1 MYINFH
7 GENKKKLTIIESVI
21 VRTPGLDLS
30 KLGAPE
36 GWLDP
41 DPELPPRPQ
50 LSDHEVPDGPLD
62 TVQRHL
68 WSDFGIIVS
77 CNMKKPEW
85 DNDFDIVNFFVR
97 PINIR
102 VKITTN

>member
-7 GENKKKLTIIESVI
+7 GKTKKLKTIESVI

-41 DPELPPRPQ
+41 DPELPPWPE
-50 LSDHEVPDGPLD
+50 LSNHEVPDGPLD

-68 WSDFGIIVS
+68 
-77 CNMKKPEW
+77 
-85 DNDFDIVNFFVR
+85 
-97 PINIR
+97 
-102 VKITTN
+102 